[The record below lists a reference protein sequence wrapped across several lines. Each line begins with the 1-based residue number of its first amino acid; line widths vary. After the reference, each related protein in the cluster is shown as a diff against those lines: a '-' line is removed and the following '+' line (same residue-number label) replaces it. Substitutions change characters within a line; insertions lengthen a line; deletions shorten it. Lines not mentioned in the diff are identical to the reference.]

1 MTEKSWLYSV
11 LEGVQGEMREDPA
24 MTWIFEL
31 TPPVASNPGMPVI
44 NLETEFGRERVA
56 NAGIDENW
64 MVSTVIGAG
73 LSGSRSAT
81 YVPYQGAAMPFQVI
95 QNHAGKLRHM
105 TGGKAS
111 IPVVFVIELTG
122 QTPGFA
128 GQHSDYELDTAYAHI
143 SGVRTVVPSTP
154 YDAKG
159 LMVAAL
165 RSPDPVVYL
174 YPAGLRT
181 LTAEVPDEQYEV
193 PLDKAAVRMEG
204 GDLTIVG
211 NGPSMPV
218 AMEAAERLKGEGMS
232 PEVIDLRALKE
243 MDTETL
249 VKSVGKTKRLLTV
262 DQSYYTLCPGAEVIA
277 RVAENVD
284 GARYKRVAFPDAP
297 PPASPE
303 MFLWMRPNADHVYDA
318 ANKLVG

>member
-1 MTEKSWLYSV
+1 MTEKSWMYSV
-11 LEGVQGEMREDPA
+11 LEAVQGEMREDPA
-24 MTWIFEL
+24 MTWLFEL

-44 NLETEFGRERVA
+44 NLETEFGRKRVV
-56 NAGIDENW
+56 NTGIDENW
-64 MVSTVIGAG
+64 MVSTVIGCG
-73 LSGSRSAT
+73 LAGSRSAT

-105 TGGKAS
+105 TGGKAE
-111 IPVVFVIELTG
+111 IPVVFIIELTG

-128 GQHSDYELDTAYAHI
+128 GQHSDYELDTAYAHVA
-143 SGVRTVVPSTP
+143 GVRTVVPSTP

-159 LMVAAL
+159 MMVAAL

-181 LTAEVPDEQYEV
+181 LSEEVPDEQYEV

-204 GDLTIVG
+204 GDLTIVSS
-211 NGPSMPV
+211 GPGMPV
-218 AMEAAERLKGEGMS
+218 AMEAAERLAAEGMQ
-232 PEVIDLRALKE
+232 PEVIDLRVLKE

-249 VKSVGKTKRLLTV
+249 VSSVSKTKRLLTV

-277 RVAENVD
+277 RCAENVD

-303 MFLWMRPNADHVYDA
+303 MFLWMRPNADHVFDA
-318 ANKLVG
+318 AKQLVG